1 MGMRGVLGVGLVGVL
16 LSGCAGTTTYERDA
30 APTSAEASA
39 DRQQTG
45 AERTPVATALTL
57 APPTADTVTV
67 TDWDAI
73 RARLD
78 VPDMTSEDPITDRN
92 AFWERVRT
100 EAVTLTAGELSDQ
113 ASRFE
118 LDAGFTRDDVDWE
131 AHWTGPDGPG
141 WVVAMRPGLDMSLVR
156 KATRDGLLPGDA
168 RIDGRLVVANG
179 AGRGGWA
186 EEAGL
191 VEGEPEATYL
201 RRGCAP
207 LRDALGPDATVED
220 QDALLAK
227 HDIAA
232 LGALKQYAVTF
243 AGDTATAH
251 LGQGRDDLQARAEL
265 GDDWPRTGPIGWPDA
280 FGDGTA
286 NPGAGSIELTV
297 RNPVAATGVTLNNE
311 LPFAVCN
318 EVTPME
324 EPTGL

>member
-1 MGMRGVLGVGLVGVL
+1 MGIRGVLGVGLVGLL
-16 LSGCAGTTTYERDA
+16 LSGCGARAEQERGE
-30 APTSAEASA
+30 APPSAEASP
-39 DRQQTG
+39 QQ
-45 AERTPVATALTL
+45 AERDATPVDTALTF
-57 APPTADTVTV
+57 ASPTADTVTV

-78 VPDMTSEDPITDRN
+78 VPEMTSEDPITDRN

-100 EAVTLTAGELSDQ
+100 EAVTLTAGELSAQ

-141 WVVAMRPGLDMSLVR
+141 WVVAMRPDLDMSLVR
-156 KATRDGLLPGDA
+156 KATRDGLLPADA
-168 RIDGRLVVANG
+168 RIDGRLVIANG
-179 AGRGGWA
+179 AQSNGWS
-186 EEAGL
+186 EAASL

-227 HDIAA
+227 HDIEA
-232 LGALKQYAVTF
+232 LGELEQYAVTF
-243 AGDTATAH
+243 AGDTATAR
-251 LGQGRDDLQARAEL
+251 LGDDRDDLQERAEL

-286 NPGAGSIELTV
+286 NPGTGSIELTV
-297 RNPVAATGVTLNNE
+297 RNEVAATGVTLNGE